1 MSRPAEVSPDQ
12 RIKQKRGRKTY
23 DALIETGFALLEHR
37 EFEAISI
44 AELAKAAGYS
54 TGAFYTRFRSK
65 DEFFDAMIAH
75 HLEYRTRAR
84 DRLLATVPNHALID
98 ALIEDLV
105 QYYWKHRRF
114 WRAALV
120 RTIRDPSFWE
130 PIRVHGREFADLLI
144 ERFGKEGSRSVSRR
158 QETNIRF
165 AVQLALG
172 TINNAIINRPG
183 PIFLGQELFVKN
195 LVRAFRLVADCDN
208 LVRAAD
214 KGIAVRRASAP
225 VGTRLRVL
233 GGADLRGFQWQ
244 DECE

>member
-1 MSRPAEVSPDQ
+1 MSRPAESVSPDR

-23 DALIETGFALLEHR
+23 DALIEMGFVLLEHR
-37 EFEAISI
+37 ELEAISI

-75 HLEYRTRAR
+75 HLEYRTQAR
-84 DRLLATVPNHALID
+84 DRLLATMPNYTLID

-114 WRAALV
+114 WRAALI
-120 RTIRDPSFWE
+120 RTIRDPEFWE
-130 PIRVHGREFADLLI
+130 PIRIHGREFADLLI
-144 ERFGKEGSRSVSRR
+144 ERIGKHAPRPLTR
-158 QETNIRF
+158 QEGTNIRF

-183 PIFLGQELFVKN
+183 PAFLGQELFVKN
-195 LVRAFRLVADCDN
+195 LVRSFRLVSDYDN
-208 LVRAAD
+208 LMRAAD
-214 KGIAVRRASAP
+214 KGTPS
-225 VGTRLRVL
+225 
-233 GGADLRGFQWQ
+233 
-244 DECE
+244 

>member
-1 MSRPAEVSPDQ
+1 MSRPAESVSPDR

-23 DALIETGFALLEHR
+23 DALIEMGFVLLEHR
-37 EFEAISI
+37 ELEAISI

-75 HLEYRTRAR
+75 HLEYRTQAR
-84 DRLLATVPNHALID
+84 DRLLATVPNYTLID

-114 WRAALV
+114 WRAALI
-120 RTIRDPSFWE
+120 RTIRDPEFWE
-130 PIRVHGREFADLLI
+130 PIRIHGREFADLLI
-144 ERFGKEGSRSVSRR
+144 ERIGKHAPRPLTR
-158 QETNIRF
+158 QEGTNIRF

-183 PIFLGQELFVKN
+183 PAFLGQELFVKN
-195 LVRAFRLVADCDN
+195 LVRAFRLVSDYDN
-208 LVRAAD
+208 LMRAAD
-214 KGIAVRRASAP
+214 KGTPS
-225 VGTRLRVL
+225 
-233 GGADLRGFQWQ
+233 
-244 DECE
+244 

>member
-1 MSRPAEVSPDQ
+1 MSRPAESDSPDR

-37 EFEAISI
+37 ELEAVSI
-44 AELAKAAGYS
+44 AELAREAGYS

-75 HLEYRTRAR
+75 HLEYRTQAR
-84 DRLLATVPNHALID
+84 DRLLATVPNDTLID

-114 WRAALV
+114 WRAALI
-120 RTIRDPSFWE
+120 RTIRDPGFWE
-130 PIRVHGREFADLLI
+130 PIRIHGREFAGLLI
-144 ERFGKEGSRSVSRR
+144 GRIGKHVRR
-158 QETNIRF
+158 PLSKQEDTNIRF
-165 AVQLALG
+165 AVQFALG

-195 LVRAFRLVADCDN
+195 LVRAFRLVSDYDN
-208 LVRAAD
+208 LMRAAD
-214 KGIAVRRASAP
+214 KGTAHGVPDRCTLECGPPDGHSNRR
-225 VGTRLRVL
+225 
-233 GGADLRGFQWQ
+233 Q
-244 DECE
+244 DDHS